1 MLKRIICSLTVISV
15 LLASTITS
23 YAVLPQN
30 MGGSAVQQGTML
42 VFHDDF
48 THGSGLWKI
57 SNMTMTNGKITS
69 PDNTSSNIKFYDE
82 AIELTD
88 ADYFIKFS
96 PVKYNDGLAIIDIG
110 TTPKYR
116 VIIRESGVSLAP
128 VGGTEQPKVAYPL
141 TVGVN
146 YEIKISESS
155 GSATISIRAESEEEY
170 TSIGMVSG
178 TDRAS
183 GMFTLSGNKYS
194 VAFKDV
200 KVVDTSSRSVAFTER
215 YSFVNINEPT
225 ELGIINKTE
234 KPLIYSSSDTE
245 IAEVDENGVVTAKN
259 SGKVDITATTEDGKT
274 SDVCHVQV
282 YVPVTAVAIKP
293 EPDAMYVGQNEVV
306 NGQWLPKNATN
317 TMFDY
322 FSSNP
327 EIVKINGGNNQYQS
341 LTAVAPGEATI
352 TMVSADG
359 VIDEYKLTVLPKETP
374 ETNKAVF
381 SLNGFEREIPE
392 RYFGA
397 HHARL
402 MNDYPMKTTV
412 VDPEHIERSEKLAS
426 DLIKDVGFGSV
437 RSYWT
442 WWDWKTSDKWLNDNS
457 KVETPNTTTIEQIY
471 NVTREGGAKHVLAFS
486 VFSTVD
492 EMVEEFLEIKR
503 VEPNYEIYIEYGNET
518 YAINEKLRMPDVET
532 YIERL
537 RELGQRIKA
546 IDPTVKIAV
555 PILDYRLERAIFND
569 PGNYP
574 DGEANW
580 EYTQGIRALTWNA
593 SLSENSELFDAVVPH
608 MYMSA
613 DRLRTNQ
620 QNYLKNVLKNMQ
632 GKVRGT
638 MRQAHQFPGKEV
650 WVTEY
655 GFFPQALN
663 IGAAGG
669 AYRDMEQDG
678 KCLGAALVDA
688 TSVLMLLDTNTSVTS
703 LHYMID
709 PQGFGIAQFTDS
721 EKTKIAY
728 LPHYYLYKE
737 LGKLFNENSHY
748 YGLNLEDGVVEP
760 TTVSYNQEKQ
770 YLDQQNVLA
779 YGFGDESGVKKVA
792 IINMAENPV
801 ELTIEG
807 AQIKQT
813 VRHWSENPWPDLHVW
828 PASYTAMPK
837 EFPLPEQVTDSEF
850 ETSTSIKPFSF
861 TVVEVKGCKGS
872 LIPENISDK
881 LGEYALYM
889 TNSARAY
896 DNDARRDIDPYNS
909 GLGAKNIDGKTYIPM
924 RSLEKVAD
932 QFVTYNASEDG
943 TATFD
948 IMEYRHLAEEKE
960 IEADVSKVT
969 SVETGLEL
977 VNGFYWN
984 TSLTLDM
991 ASGALTG
998 KAILRDVEKNINEVD
1013 APVMIDGTTY
1023 ITAELAAE
1031 ILGFNVNYYDGG
1043 LIVLSKNNEVLTA
1056 GELEAIMNEYA
1067 R

>member
-1 MLKRIICSLTVISV
+1 MFKRIICSLSVMSV
-15 LLASTITS
+15 LFTSTITS

-30 MGGSAVQQGTML
+30 MSGSGQQQGPIL

-57 SNMTMTNGKITS
+57 SNMTMTNGKITC
-69 PDNTSSNIKFYDE
+69 PDSTSSNIKFYDE
-82 AIELTD
+82 AVELTD

-96 PVKYNDGLAIIDIG
+96 PVNYNAGLAIIDIG
-110 TTPKYR
+110 TDPKYR

-128 VGGTEQPKVAYPL
+128 VGGTEQPRVDYPL
-141 TVGVN
+141 STGTT
-146 YEIKISESS
+146 YELRISEAS
-155 GSATISIRAESEEEY
+155 GAATISIRKEGEDEY
-170 TSIGMVSG
+170 TSLGMVSG

-183 GMFTLSGNKYS
+183 GMLTLSGNKY
-194 VAFKDV
+194 AIDFKDV
-200 KVVDTSSRSVAFTER
+200 KVFDTSSKSMAFTER
-215 YSFVNINEPT
+215 YRFVNINEPT
-225 ELGIINKTE
+225 ELDIINKTE
-234 KPLIYSSSDTE
+234 KKLIYSSSDTE

-259 SGKVDITATTEDGKT
+259 SGKVDITATTEDGRK
-274 SDVCHVQV
+274 SDVCHLQV

-317 TMFDY
+317 TMFTY
-322 FSSNP
+322 VSSNP
-327 EIVKINGGNNQYQS
+327 EIVKVNGGNNQYQS
-341 LTAVAPGEATI
+341 LTAVAPGQATI
-352 TMVSADG
+352 TMISADG
-359 VIDEYKLTVLPKETP
+359 KTDEYELTVLPKEQAQ
-374 ETNKAVF
+374 TNKAVF
-381 SLNGFEREIPE
+381 SLNGFVREIPE
-392 RYFGA
+392 RYFGI

-402 MNDYPMKTTV
+402 MNDYPMNAKV
-412 VDPEHIERSEKLAS
+412 VEADFIERSEKLAS
-426 DLIKDVGFGSV
+426 ELIKDVGFGSV

-471 NVTREGGAKHVLAFS
+471 NATREGGAKHVMAFS

-492 EMVEEFLEIKR
+492 EMVEEFIEIKR
-503 VEPNYEIYIEYGNET
+503 VEPNYDIYIEYGNET

-532 YIERL
+532 YIDRL

-546 IDPTVKIAV
+546 IDPKVKIGV

-593 SLSENSELFDAVVPH
+593 ALSENSELFDAVIPH
-608 MYMSA
+608 MYISA

-620 QNYLKNVLKNMQ
+620 QNYLKNIMKNMQ

-638 MRQAHQFPGKEV
+638 MRQEHQFPGKEV

-663 IGAAGG
+663 IGASGG

-678 KCLGAALVDA
+678 KSLGAAMVDA
-688 TSVLMLLDTNTSVTS
+688 ASVLMLLDTNASVTS

-709 PQGFGIAQFTDS
+709 PQGFGIAQFADT
-721 EKTKIAY
+721 ERTKLTY

-748 YGLNLEDGVVEP
+748 YGMNLEDGVVEY
-760 TTVSYNQEKQ
+760 TSVTYNQEKQ
-770 YLDQQNVLA
+770 YLDQPDVLA
-779 YGFGDESGVKKVA
+779 YGFGDESGVKKIA

-801 ELTIEG
+801 DLTVEG

-813 VRHWSENPWPDLHVW
+813 VRYWSEDIWPDLHVW
-828 PASYTAMPK
+828 PASYTEMPK
-837 EFPLPEQVTDSEF
+837 DFPLPEQVTDSEF
-850 ETSTSIKPFSF
+850 ATTTSIKPFSF
-861 TVVEVKGCKGS
+861 TVVEVNRSEGS
-872 LIPENISDK
+872 RITENISDK

-889 TNSARAY
+889 ENDTSAY
-896 DNDARRDIDPYNS
+896 DNNARRNIDPYNE
-909 GLGAKNIDGKTYIPM
+909 GLAAKNIDGKIYIPM

-932 QFVTYNASEDG
+932 QFVVYTANENA

-948 IMEYRHLAEEKE
+948 IMEYRHLSEEKE
-960 IEADVSKVT
+960 IEADATKVT

-984 TSLTLDM
+984 TSLTMDLT
-991 ASGALTG
+991 SGQLVG
-998 KAILRDVEKNINEVD
+998 KATVRDVEKDVKEID
-1013 APVMIDGTTY
+1013 LPRMIDGTTY
-1023 ITAELAAE
+1023 ITVDLAAE
-1031 ILGFNVNYYDGG
+1031 ILGFKVHCYDGG
-1043 LIVLSKNNEVLTA
+1043 LIVLSENDQVLTT
-1056 GELEAIMNEYA
+1056 GEVETIINEYA

>member
-1 MLKRIICSLTVISV
+1 MLKRIICSLTIISV
-15 LLASTITS
+15 LFASTLTS

-30 MGGSAVQQGTML
+30 MGGSGVQQGPIL

-57 SNMTMTNGKITS
+57 TNMTMTNGKITS
-69 PDNTSSNIKFYDE
+69 PDSTSSNIKFYDE

-96 PVKYNDGLAIIDIG
+96 PVNYNEGLAIIDIG

-128 VGGTEQPKVAYPL
+128 VGGTEQPKVEYPL
-141 TVGVN
+141 SVGVN
-146 YEIKISESS
+146 YELKISEAS
-155 GSATISIRAESEEEY
+155 GAATISIRTEDENEY

-183 GMFTLSGNKYS
+183 GMLTLSGNKYS
-194 VAFKDV
+194 IAFKDV
-200 KVVDTSSRSVAFTER
+200 KIFDTSSKSVAFTER
-215 YSFVNINEPT
+215 YRFVNINEPT
-225 ELGIINKTE
+225 QLDIINKTE
-234 KPLIYSSSDTE
+234 KPITYVSSDTE
-245 IAEVDENGVVTAKN
+245 IAEVDEKGVVTAKN
-259 SGKVDITATTEDGKT
+259 SGKVDITATTEDGRK
-274 SDVCHVQV
+274 SDVCHIQV

-317 TMFDY
+317 TMFSY
-322 FSSNP
+322 VSSNP

-352 TMVSADG
+352 TMISPDG
-359 VIDEYKLTVLPKETP
+359 KTDEYKLTVLPKETP

-392 RYFGA
+392 RYFGI

-402 MNDYPMKTTV
+402 MNDYPMKMTV
-412 VDPEHIERSEKLAS
+412 VEPEFVERSEKLAS

-442 WWDWKTSDKWLNDNS
+442 WWDWKTSDKWQNDNS
-457 KVETPNTTTIEQIY
+457 KVETPNVTTIEQIY
-471 NVTREGGAKHVLAFS
+471 NVTREGGAKHVMAFS

-492 EMVEEFLEIKR
+492 EMVEEFIEIKR

-518 YAINEKLRMPDVET
+518 YAISEKLRMPDVET

-546 IDPTVKIAV
+546 IDPTVKIGV

-593 SLSENSELFDAVVPH
+593 ALSENSELFDAVIPH

-620 QNYLKNVLKNMQ
+620 QNYLKNIMKNMQ
-632 GKVRGT
+632 GKVRGSK
-638 MRQAHQFPGKEV
+638 RQEHQFPGKEV

-678 KCLGAALVDA
+678 KSLGAAMVDA
-688 TSVLMLLDTNTSVTS
+688 ASVLMLLDTNASVTS

-709 PQGFGIAQFTDS
+709 PQGFGIAQFADT
-721 EKTKIAY
+721 ERTKLAY

-748 YGLNLEDGVVEP
+748 YGLNLEDGVVQHE
-760 TTVSYNQEKQ
+760 TVTYNQEKQ
-770 YLDQQNVLA
+770 YLDQPDVLA
-779 YGFGDESGVKKVA
+779 FGFGDKSGVKKVA

-813 VRHWSENPWPDLHVW
+813 VRYWSDNLWPDLHVW
-828 PASYTAMPK
+828 SGSYTAMPK
-837 EFPLPEQVTDSEF
+837 EVPLPEQVTDSKF
-850 ETSTSIKPFSF
+850 ETTTSIKPYSF
-861 TVVEVKGCKGS
+861 TVVEVNGCKGS

-889 TNSARAY
+889 TDSASAY
-896 DNDARRDIDPYNS
+896 DNNARQNIDPYNA
-909 GLGAKNIDGKTYIPM
+909 GLGAKDIDGKIYVPM

-932 QFVTYNASEDG
+932 QFVTYKAGEDG
-943 TATFD
+943 TAIFD

-960 IEADVSKVT
+960 IEADASKVT
-969 SVETGLEL
+969 SVETGLAL

-984 TSLTLDM
+984 TSLTMDL

-998 KAILRDVEKNINEVD
+998 KAILRDVEKDAKVVD
-1013 APVMIDGTTY
+1013 KPIMLDGTTY
-1023 ITAELAAE
+1023 ITIDLAAE
-1031 ILGFNVNYYDGG
+1031 ILGFNVHCYDGG
-1043 LIVLSKNNEVLTA
+1043 LVVLSENNEVLTA
-1056 GELEAIMNEYA
+1056 GEIEAIINEYA